1 MPLPD
6 AIKRSP
12 RVYTLLQ
19 NLDLENLS
27 ADDLADVGDPI
38 AIEEANEDELRR
50 LCLVAFARMVTK
62 GSFDGWL
69 TAGGS
74 TQYAL
79 APIDASLMPSTYTR
93 YSPMDVY
100 RTTDS
105 SAAPIAST
113 EVDAKTLF
121 LRFVAPKT
129 GTVGQIT
136 VRTTATNSGKDD
148 LKIGVYS
155 SSGGL
160 PTSRIGDIDIDVN
173 GGADLYTSSSW
184 STAPPIVAGT
194 TYWIGFVSGG
204 STAPLL
210 ATAKYDQFSCLGLTH
225 YPGTPYNTLYNNTG
239 TDYDMPSTVDLA
251 VTVPTNS
258 KPLFVWSYKYA

>member
-27 ADDLADVGDPI
+27 ADDLANVADPI

-79 APIDASLMPSTYTR
+79 APIDASLMPATYTHF
-93 YSPMDVY
+93 SPMDVY
-100 RTTDS
+100 KTQSTTVS
-105 SAAPIAST
+105 SGGLETKA
-113 EVDAKTLF
+113 VF
-121 LRFVAPKT
+121 MRFVAPKSGTIGEISIRT
-129 GTVGQIT
+129 G
-136 VRTTATNSGKDD
+136 ATNTGKDD
-148 LKIGVYS
+148 VQVGIYD

-160 PTSRIGDIDIDVN
+160 PTSLIGIIDIDVN
-173 GGADLYTSSSW
+173 GGAAIYTSSSW
-184 STAPPIVAGT
+184 TTAPTITAGN
-194 TYWIGFVSGG
+194 TYWIGVA
-204 STAPLL
+204 STGTTRAALDKANVAL
-210 ATAKYDQFSCLGLTH
+210 FLSLGFTH
-225 YPGTPYNTLYNNTG
+225 YAGTGYNTLYNNTG
-239 TDYDMPSTVDLA
+239 TDDDLPSTVNLSL
-251 VTVPTNS
+251 TVPKNS
-258 KPLFVWSYKYA
+258 YSQPVWTYKYA